1 LGGTPS
7 QITGPTGPMTVVS
20 AAIIGTHSSATG
32 EVNMALIA
40 GTFILAGIFE
50 SVLGLLRVLG

>member
-1 LGGTPS
+1 
-7 QITGPTGPMTVVS
+7 MTVVS